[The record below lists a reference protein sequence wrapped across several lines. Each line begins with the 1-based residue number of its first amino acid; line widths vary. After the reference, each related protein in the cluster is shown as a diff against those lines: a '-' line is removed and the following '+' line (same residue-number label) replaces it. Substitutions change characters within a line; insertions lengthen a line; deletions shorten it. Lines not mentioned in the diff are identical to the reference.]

1 MRNSREIE
9 REEIWL
15 YLLRNVSKFL
25 SPSLVLS
32 FVVFI
37 FIINFLELKKKLLP
51 LWVFCL
57 FFLCRWTQKSVK
69 TKLGTWDII
78 NLHTHHFIIKIF

>member
-37 FIINFLELKKKLLP
+37 FIINFLELKKKITASVGDLFVLLMSFDSE
-51 LWVFCL
+51 V
-57 FFLCRWTQKSVK
+57 
-69 TKLGTWDII
+69 G
-78 NLHTHHFIIKIF
+78 